1 MIAPNRQKNQK
12 NLPKR
17 YLAVYSSTKNPV
29 VCFVTVSLRKT
40 NEMKTRGLYCI
51 PSITQRISK
60 RILSWYPSKP
70 ILPLP
75 KACKQQWMMSF
86 EQQSYQYTPCHPRP
100 FYITGQS
107 LLDMKNVRCLASH
120 NNANCNN
127 MLDDGRDDSWQIPLG
142 TDPTKS
148 WVQLELPKPVF
159 MSRIVILKQFNG
171 EYNFLL
177 CMPCLHLGNQSRR
190 VLGTCYVFF
199 AIPSSNRNSWHLI
212 NILATPFLSCTSITT
227 RDVHVG

>member
-1 MIAPNRQKNQK
+1 MLLGQPMIAPNSQKNQK

-107 LLDMKNVRCLASH
+107 LLDMKNVRCLHFKTLWIISFRKFSMMILQVA
-120 NNANCNN
+120 
-127 MLDDGRDDSWQIPLG
+127 RWFE
-142 TDPTKS
+142 
-148 WVQLELPKPVF
+148 ELF
-159 MSRIVILKQFNG
+159 EI
-171 EYNFLL
+171 
-177 CMPCLHLGNQSRR
+177 
-190 VLGTCYVFF
+190 
-199 AIPSSNRNSWHLI
+199 
-212 NILATPFLSCTSITT
+212 
-227 RDVHVG
+227 

>member
-1 MIAPNRQKNQK
+1 
-12 NLPKR
+12 
-17 YLAVYSSTKNPV
+17 
-29 VCFVTVSLRKT
+29 
-40 NEMKTRGLYCI
+40 
-51 PSITQRISK
+51 
-60 RILSWYPSKP
+60 
-70 ILPLP
+70 
-75 KACKQQWMMSF
+75 MSF

-159 MSRIVILKQFNG
+159 MGRIVILKQFNG

-190 VLGTCYVFF
+190 VLGTCYSMSSSRQRYYIQKGHKVRKICGQFLLRQLGACHLLVCTYQSVRERNLLSEIPEDVSYQTGAF
-199 AIPSSNRNSWHLI
+199 AMTVQHTFQLCRASAS
-212 NILATPFLSCTSITT
+212 
-227 RDVHVG
+227 